1 MIMHAHAGPLRCN
14 HSGKY
19 RAYLLS
25 FVFLFAV
32 IFPATRSLAADV
44 TLTDLERYYVET
56 NGEILLCADP
66 DWVPFESIN
75 ERGEHQGIAAD
86 LLKLVSE
93 RTGIRFKLVP
103 TQSWEESLDYSKAG
117 KCQALSFLNETPK
130 RKEWLVFSEPIF
142 TDVNVFIT
150 REEHPFISDPGA
162 LTGETLVLPKG
173 TAMEEFI
180 RKDYPNIRIITVDTE
195 AEAFQ
200 MVSERK
206 ANMTMRSLIVAAYTI
221 KKEGWF
227 NLKISGQ
234 LPGYTN
240 RLRVGLTKDKANL
253 VDIINKGIN
262 SISGQDRGGIVDK
275 HVSINVQTVTDYS
288 LLFKVAGI
296 LLLAIVAAALW
307 VRQLRA
313 HNKELTLISQTDALT
328 NVSNRLKLNSVL
340 SYEFARAKRKW
351 HPLSVLL
358 IDLDHFKK
366 VNDELGHI
374 AGDTVLKEV
383 SQILASQVRSID
395 VVGRWGG
402 EEFLIICPE
411 TDTPS
416 AMVIAERILTAVS
429 QFTFACNR
437 SQTISIGVA
446 SLSENDT
453 PDTLLNRADEAL
465 YIAKSDGRNCA
476 RSAFMCLDCLN
487 QPQ

>member
-1 MIMHAHAGPLRCN
+1 MHDNQRPLHLN
-14 HSGKY
+14 QSSTL
-19 RAYLLS
+19 RAC
-25 FVFLFAV
+25 LFPLVLFFALTLH
-32 IFPATRSLAADV
+32 ATRSFGAEAA
-44 TLTDLERYYVET
+44 LTDLERYYIET

-86 LLKLVSE
+86 LLKLVSD
-93 RTGIRFKLVP
+93 RTGVRFNLVP
-103 TQSWEESLDYSKAG
+103 TKTWEESLDYSKTG

-162 LTGETLVLPKG
+162 LTGEALVLPKG

-180 RKDYPNIRIITVDTE
+180 RKDYPNIRIIVVESE

-206 ANMTMRSLIVAAYTI
+206 ADMTMRSLIVAAYTI

-253 VDIINKGIN
+253 LDIINKGIL
-262 SISGQDRGGIVDK
+262 SISGQDRGAIVDK
-275 HVSINVQTVTDYS
+275 HISINVQTVADYS
-288 LLFKVAGI
+288 LLYKVAGV
-296 LLLAIVAAALW
+296 LLFIIVVAALW

-313 HNKELTLISQTDALT
+313 HNRELTLISQTDALT

-340 SYEFARAKRKW
+340 SYEFARAKRTW
-351 HPLSVLL
+351 HPLSVLM

-374 AGDTVLKEV
+374 AGDAVLKEV

-416 AMVIAERILTAVS
+416 AMVVAERIVNAVS
-429 QFTFACNR
+429 QFTFTCNR

>member
-1 MIMHAHAGPLRCN
+1 MLTRPVHRIHPRALRAFTLIFALLHALT
-14 HSGKY
+14 
-19 RAYLLS
+19 
-25 FVFLFAV
+25 FQ
-32 IFPATRSLAADV
+32 ATRSVAADV
-44 TLTDLERYYVET
+44 ALTDLERYYVET

-66 DWVPFESIN
+66 DWIPFESIN
-75 ERGEHQGIAAD
+75 EHGDHQGIAAD

-93 RTGIRFKLVP
+93 RTGVRFKLVP
-103 TQSWEESLDYSKAG
+103 TKSWEESLDYSKSG

-195 AEAFQ
+195 AQALQ

-253 VDIINKGIN
+253 LDIINKGIL
-262 SISGQDRGGIVDK
+262 SISGQDRGAIVDK
-275 HVSINVQTVTDYS
+275 HISINVQTITDYS
-288 LLFKVAGI
+288 LLYKVAGV
-296 LLLAIVAAALW
+296 LLSIIAVAALW
-307 VRQLRA
+307 VMQLKA
-313 HNKELTLISQTDALT
+313 HNKQLTLISQTDALT

-340 SYEFARAKRKW
+340 NYEFARARRTLQ
-351 HPLSVLL
+351 PLSVIL

-374 AGDTVLKEV
+374 AGDAVLKEV
-383 SQILASQVRSID
+383 SGILTSQVRSID

-416 AMVIAERILTAVS
+416 AMVVAERIIHAVR
-429 QFTFACNR
+429 TFPFSCNR
-437 SQTISIGVA
+437 LQTISIGVA

-453 PDTLLNRADEAL
+453 PDTLLSRADEAL
-465 YIAKSDGRNCA
+465 YNAKSAGRNCA
-476 RSAFMCLDCLN
+476 RAAFTCLDCLN

>member
-1 MIMHAHAGPLRCN
+1 MHEHPHHPRRNHTRSLYACLLPL
-14 HSGKY
+14 
-19 RAYLLS
+19 AL
-25 FVFLFAV
+25 LFALTSL
-32 IFPATRSLAADV
+32 ATRSFAADV
-44 TLTDLERYYVET
+44 ALTDLERYYVET
-56 NGEILLCADP
+56 NGEILLCVDP

-93 RTGIRFKLVP
+93 RTGLRFKLVQ
-103 TQSWEESLDYSKAG
+103 TQTWEESLDYSKSG

-180 RKDYPNIRIITVDTE
+180 RKDYPNLRIITVDTE

-200 MVSERK
+200 MISERK

-253 VDIINKGIN
+253 LDIINKGIL
-262 SISGQDRGGIVDK
+262 SISGQDRGAIVDK

-288 LLFKVAGI
+288 LLYKVAGI
-296 LLLAIVAAALW
+296 LLFVIAVAALW

-328 NVSNRLKLNSVL
+328 NVSNRLKLNTVL

-383 SQILASQVRSID
+383 SRILASQVRSID

-402 EEFLIICPE
+402 EEFLIICPD

-416 AMVIAERILTAVS
+416 AMIVAERIVHAVS
-429 QFTFACNR
+429 QFTFTCNR

-476 RSAFMCLDCLN
+476 RAAFTCLDCLN

>member
-1 MIMHAHAGPLRCN
+1 MHAHAGPLRCN
-14 HSGKY
+14 QSGIC

-25 FVFLFAV
+25 FAFLFAV

-44 TLTDLERYYVET
+44 VLTDLERYYVET
-56 NGEILLCADP
+56 NGELLLCADP

-75 ERGEHQGIAAD
+75 ERGEHHGIAAD

-93 RTGIRFKLVP
+93 RTGVKFRLVL
-103 TQSWEESLDYSKAG
+103 TKSWEESLDYSKAG

-180 RKDYPNIRIITVDTE
+180 RKDYPNIRISIVDSE

-200 MVSERK
+200 MVTERK
-206 ANMTMRSLIVAAYTI
+206 ASMTMRSLIVAAYTI

-227 NLKISGQ
+227 NLKIAGQ

-253 VDIINKGIN
+253 LDIINKGIN
-262 SISGQDRGGIVDK
+262 SISGQDRGAIVDK

-288 LLFKVAGI
+288 LLFKVVGI
-296 LLLAIVAAALW
+296 SLLIMSAAAVW

-340 SYEFARAKRKW
+340 SYEFARARRTLQ
-351 HPLSVLL
+351 PLSVIL

-411 TDTPS
+411 TGTPS
-416 AMVIAERILTAVS
+416 AMVVAERILKAVS
-429 QFTFACNR
+429 QFTFSCNR

-465 YIAKSDGRNCA
+465 YIAKSDGRNCV
-476 RSAFMCLDCLN
+476 RSALTCLDCLN

>member
-1 MIMHAHAGPLRCN
+1 M
-14 HSGKY
+14 
-19 RAYLLS
+19 LLLA
-25 FVFLFAV
+25 FLFL
-32 IFPATRSLAADV
+32 PPQATSSFAADV
-44 TLTDLERYYVET
+44 ALTDLERYYVET
-56 NGEILLCADP
+56 NGEIMLCVDP

-86 LLKLVSE
+86 LLKLISD
-93 RTGIRFKLVP
+93 RTGVRFRLVP
-103 TQSWEESLDYSKAG
+103 TKTWEESLDFSKTG
-117 KCQALSFLNETPK
+117 RCQALSFLNESPK

-162 LTGETLVLPKG
+162 LIGETLVLPKG
-173 TAMEEFI
+173 TAVEEFI
-180 RKDYPNIRIITVDTE
+180 RKDYPNIRIITVESE
-195 AEAFQ
+195 ADAFQ
-200 MVSERK
+200 MVTERK
-206 ANMTMRSLIVAAYTI
+206 ATMTMRSLIVAAYTI

-253 VDIINKGIN
+253 VDIINKGIS
-262 SISGQDRGGIVDK
+262 SISGQDRGAIVDK
-275 HVSINVQTVTDYS
+275 HISINVQTVTDYS
-288 LLFKVAGI
+288 LLFKVAGV

-307 VRQLRA
+307 VHHLRA

-358 IDLDHFKK
+358 IDLDHFKR
-366 VNDELGHI
+366 VNDELGHL

-383 SQILASQVRSID
+383 SRILTSQVRSVD

-402 EEFLIICPE
+402 EEFLIICPD

-416 AMVIAERILTAVS
+416 AMVVAERIVHAVR
-429 QFTFACNR
+429 QFEFSCR
-437 SQTISIGVA
+437 KPQTICIGVA

-453 PDTLLNRADEAL
+453 PDSLLNRADEAL
-465 YIAKSDGRNCA
+465 YNAKSDGRNCA
-476 RSAFMCLDCLN
+476 RSAHSCQGDQN